1 MPGALG
7 LAARSRGNVPAMTAV
22 RALIRTSHPLP
33 SLAITAMIMAL
44 VVHAAPHGI
53 GPWAAAPAVLAGE
66 LSIGWSNDVCD
77 AERDAA
83 AGRTD
88 KPLATGELSR
98 SVVLGAALAA
108 LAASVVLGFV
118 ISRPTGVV
126 NAVMM
131 AAGWSYNYGLK
142 STAWSGL
149 AYATGFG
156 LIPAFAAST
165 VPGQPAPRWS
175 AVAAAALLGLG
186 GHFANVLPDLAGDE
200 ATGVRGLP
208 QLVAARFGATAV
220 RVVALA
226 LLLGAS
232 ALIAASGTAWQL
244 WLGFAMACALALV
257 GLRASGRTPFLA
269 AMGIAAIGAASFVF
283 GGVRL
288 T

>member
-1 MPGALG
+1 
-7 LAARSRGNVPAMTAV
+7 MTVA
-22 RALIRTSHPLP
+22 RALLRTSHPLP

-44 VVHAAPHGI
+44 VLQAAPHGV
-53 GPWAAAPAVLAGE
+53 GPWAAVPVVLAGE

-83 AGRTD
+83 TGRTD
-88 KPLATGELSR
+88 KPLATGEISR
-98 SVVLGAALAA
+98 RVVLT
-108 LAASVVLGFV
+108 AASVALAVSVGLAFAV
-118 ISRPTGVV
+118 SVPTGLI

-131 AAGWSYNYGLK
+131 AAGWSYNFGLK
-142 STAWSGL
+142 ATAWSGL

-165 VPGQPAPRWS
+165 APGQPTARCS
-175 AVAAAALLGLG
+175 VIAAATLLGLG

-208 QLVAARFGATAV
+208 QLVAGRFGATAV
-220 RVVALA
+220 RGGALI

-232 ALIAASGTAWQL
+232 ALIAASGTRWEL
-244 WLGFAMACALALV
+244 WLGFALAAGLAGV

-269 AMGIAAIGAASFVF
+269 AMGIAAIGAASFVL

-288 T
+288 I